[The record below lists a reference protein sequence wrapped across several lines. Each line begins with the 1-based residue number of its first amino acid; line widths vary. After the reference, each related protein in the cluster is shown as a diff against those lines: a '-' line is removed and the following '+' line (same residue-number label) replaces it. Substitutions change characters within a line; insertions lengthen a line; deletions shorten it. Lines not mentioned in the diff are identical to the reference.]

1 MVLVKTTF
9 IGAALIVAGVLLLT
23 VVGPYITIQV
33 QVSQRHD
40 VESNA
45 RFRVDDV
52 TDRQYTLPGSV
63 AVSGTLNVAQ
73 APTNQSD
80 DIQFMIFD
88 AQNYQSW
95 ATGQQSNYMFASDR
109 QGLSN
114 FTFNTPSSGVY
125 HFVFDDRASPYKK
138 YVTLSIGYDE
148 VSVNYQPDPRVPY
161 VAWGLLAIGLV
172 VAIYGVLRRQA
183 VLWLIISIWHALR
196 RRPGAICRRGNQEG
210 NARTP

>member
-1 MVLVKTTF
+1 MVLLKTTL
-9 IGAALIVAGVLLLT
+9 IGAILLAAGILLLT
-23 VVGPYITIQV
+23 AVGPYITVPV
-33 QVSQRHD
+33 QVVQRHD

-45 RFRVDDV
+45 KFRVDDV

-63 AVSGTLNVAQ
+63 AVSGWLDVAQ

-80 DIQFMIFD
+80 DIQFMVFD
-88 AQNYQSW
+88 TQNYQSW
-95 ATGQQSNYMFASDR
+95 ATGQQSNYVFASDR

-138 YVTLSIGYDE
+138 DVTLSIGYDE

-161 VAWGLLAIGLV
+161 VGWGFLAVGLV
-172 VAIYGVLRRQA
+172 VAIYGLVRKPP
-183 VLWLIISIWHALR
+183 ISWA
-196 RRPGAICRRGNQEG
+196 
-210 NARTP
+210 